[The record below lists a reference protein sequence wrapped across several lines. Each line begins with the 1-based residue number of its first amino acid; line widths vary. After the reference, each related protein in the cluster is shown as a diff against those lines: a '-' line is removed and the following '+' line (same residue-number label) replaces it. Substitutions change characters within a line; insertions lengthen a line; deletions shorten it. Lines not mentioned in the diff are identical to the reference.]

1 MFTSME
7 LNQVEGALLDQ
18 LDRLA
23 QQERRMTP
31 GTFESE
37 CVIDAIRYTGSALT
51 KVQLER
57 HGEDDSDEPLAF
69 DDEGTQ
75 VWGIAAHLIP
85 VEPILTPGELTELWG
100 K

>member
-1 MFTSME
+1 MFTTME
-7 LNQVEGALLDQ
+7 LNQVEGALMDQ

-23 QQERRMTP
+23 QQERRMRP

-51 KVQLER
+51 KVQLEA
-57 HGEDDSDEPLAF
+57 HGVDD
-69 DDEGTQ
+69 DDMEATVSANQQAMWGVSASLLVADQGMTEG
-75 VWGIAAHLIP
+75 
-85 VEPILTPGELTELWG
+85 EFRELWG

>member
-1 MFTSME
+1 MFTPME
-7 LNQVEGALLDQ
+7 LNQVEGALMDQ

-51 KVQLER
+51 KVQLEA
-57 HGEDDSDEPLAF
+57 HGVDEP
-69 DDEGTQ
+69 DTE
-75 VWGIAAHLIP
+75 WGWAAALIP
-85 VEPILTPGELTELWG
+85 QEPVLTPGELTELWG